1 LRLLDLL
8 PLSASINLTEN
19 ESATNKI
26 EIPSDVRNCEK
37 LIGSTILNAFDDSAM
52 IVPLLVV
59 LKP

>member
-8 PLSASINLTEN
+8 LSASNINLTEN

-37 LIGSTILNAFDDSAM
+37 LIGSTILNAFDR
-52 IVPLLVV
+52 
-59 LKP
+59 